1 MFDDTGYVPNVWSW
15 TLNDLT
21 YPHYFQSSFCWLL
34 ELVASPCPTLLGLC
48 RLVLVNPIQ
57 KWMDR
62 IFTSQRIPADRLTG
76 FLECERQRCRAWTNT
91 TVADLYRVRI
101 CFRIYI
107 IIYIYIYMLRN
118 IHKGRG
124 QKISQAGS
132 QKDRCR
138 YCCPPE
144 QIPNVD
150 LLWWLPQPQTD
161 RCPKWGHSYGSH
173 APRPRGKHNP
183 FSLECTQ

>member
-62 IFTSQRIPADRLTG
+62 IFTSQRIPADSLTG

-107 IIYIYIYMLRN
+107 CTIIYVYIYVYICTLMRSWSWSWSWSWCWWWVWSCCWCSCFFCWFILMV
-118 IHKGRG
+118 HHDFPCETGRV
-124 QKISQAGS
+124 
-132 QKDRCR
+132 C
-138 YCCPPE
+138 
-144 QIPNVD
+144 
-150 LLWWLPQPQTD
+150 
-161 RCPKWGHSYGSH
+161 
-173 APRPRGKHNP
+173 
-183 FSLECTQ
+183 